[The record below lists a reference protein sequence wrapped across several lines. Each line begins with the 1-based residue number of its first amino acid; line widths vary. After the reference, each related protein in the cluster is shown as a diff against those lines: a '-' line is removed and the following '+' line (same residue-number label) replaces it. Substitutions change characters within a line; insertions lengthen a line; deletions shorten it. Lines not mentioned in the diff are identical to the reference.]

1 MVNVVKIIRNLSRYS
16 ISLTLYIRFSIN
28 YREVFYKMN
37 IRTAQ
42 VGDEQS
48 IAGVIIDTWKVA
60 YRGIVPDSFLDSLT
74 TEKHEELFRKNIPD
88 KTETIL
94 VVENREKQVVGMVSG
109 GADRLKIYDCE
120 LYAIYIL
127 PEYQK
132 MGYGKWLFQQLIE
145 EHKKNECKS
154 MIIWT
159 FRDNRDR
166 EFYEIL
172 GGLAREEKRRS
183 FDGNEITLVGYTWQD
198 INDIKF

>member
-1 MVNVVKIIRNLSRYS
+1 MQ
-16 ISLTLYIRFSIN
+16 
-28 YREVFYKMN
+28 

-74 TEKHEELFRKNIPD
+74 TEKHEELFRRNITD

-94 VVENREKQVVGMVSG
+94 VLENHEKQIVGVVSG
-109 GADRLKIYDCE
+109 GQDRLGNYDCE
-120 LYAIYIL
+120 LVAIYIL
-127 PEYQK
+127 PDYQK
-132 MGYGKWLFQQLIE
+132 MSYGKCLFRQLIE
-145 EHKKNECKS
+145 EHKKYQYKS

-166 EFYEIL
+166 NFYESL
-172 GGLAREEKRRS
+172 GGLVREEKPHS
-183 FDGNEITLVGYTWQD
+183 IDGNEIAIVGYTWQD
-198 INDIKF
+198 INEIKFS